1 MKQFLILLDD
11 ELAARL
17 EEIAPAKSHERSEF
31 VRRAILRSLDEELEQ
46 RTRAAYERCPDEEPA
61 IDPAEWHPRARPFVR
76 RRSRAQP
83 ARSAQGHDGE
93 AVRDLVGAS
102 ARSDRNAARAP
113 ALA

>member
-17 EEIAPAKSHERSEF
+17 EEIAPEKNHKRSEF

-61 IDPAEWHPRARPFVR
+61 IDPAEWAPESEAVHPPKQPSAGRPKRARAR
-76 RRSRAQP
+76 R
-83 ARSAQGHDGE
+83 
-93 AVRDLVGAS
+93 
-102 ARSDRNAARAP
+102 
-113 ALA
+113 